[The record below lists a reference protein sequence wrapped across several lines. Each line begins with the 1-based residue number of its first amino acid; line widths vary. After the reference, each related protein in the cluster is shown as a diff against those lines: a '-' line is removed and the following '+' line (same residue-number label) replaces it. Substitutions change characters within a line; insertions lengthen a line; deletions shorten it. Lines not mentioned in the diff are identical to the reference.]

1 MMRMIQVVSVAA
13 VVFLAGTAGAQ
24 VAVKAKLLRTM
35 GPAGDIA
42 DGVVV
47 MTNGKIVAVGP
58 AASTAIPE
66 GYKVFEAA
74 VASPGLIDAHST
86 VGLSGLYNTK
96 HDSDQLERSGPVQPE
111 LRALDAYNPLDK
123 LVEYVRSFGVTMIHT
138 GHAPGELISGQTAIF
153 KTVGATAEEALVRS
167 PAAVAVTLTPFGQ
180 RSGREAPGTRA
191 KQMAMLRAELIKAQE
206 YRKKLDNVKDEDK
219 KPGRDLRL
227 EMLAGVL
234 YDGVPLLITANRAQ
248 DISSVLRLAEEF
260 KVKVWL
266 DSAAEAYVIAA
277 EIKKAGHAVI
287 LHPPMARAFGDLENA
302 NFESAALLKAA
313 GIDVALQ
320 SGYEAY
326 VPKTRVVLF
335 EAAIAAAN
343 GLSSRDA
350 LATITIN
357 AAKVLGVAGR
367 VGSLEAGKDGDVA
380 MYDGDMFEY
389 TTHCVGTIVDGK
401 VVFEGKR

>member
-1 MMRMIQVVSVAA
+1 
-13 VVFLAGTAGAQ
+13 
-24 VAVKAKLLRTM
+24 
-35 GPAGDIA
+35 
-42 DGVVV
+42 
-47 MTNGKIVAVGP
+47 
-58 AASTAIPE
+58 
-66 GYKVFEAA
+66 
-74 VASPGLIDAHST
+74 
-86 VGLSGLYNTK
+86 
-96 HDSDQLERSGPVQPE
+96 
-111 LRALDAYNPLDK
+111 
-123 LVEYVRSFGVTMIHT
+123 
-138 GHAPGELISGQTAIF
+138 
-153 KTVGATAEEALVRS
+153 
-167 PAAVAVTLTPFGQ
+167 
-180 RSGREAPGTRA
+180 
-191 KQMAMLRAELIKAQE
+191 MAMLRAELIKAQE

-234 YDGVPLLITANRAQ
+234 YDGVPMLITANRAQ

>member
-47 MTNGKIVAVGP
+47 MTDGKIVAVGP

-86 VGLSGLYNTK
+86 VGLSGLYNTR

-191 KQMAMLRAELIKAQE
+191 K
-206 YRKKLDNVKDEDK
+206 
-219 KPGRDLRL
+219 
-227 EMLAGVL
+227 
-234 YDGVPLLITANRAQ
+234 
-248 DISSVLRLAEEF
+248 
-260 KVKVWL
+260 
-266 DSAAEAYVIAA
+266 
-277 EIKKAGHAVI
+277 
-287 LHPPMARAFGDLENA
+287 
-302 NFESAALLKAA
+302 
-313 GIDVALQ
+313 
-320 SGYEAY
+320 
-326 VPKTRVVLF
+326 
-335 EAAIAAAN
+335 
-343 GLSSRDA
+343 
-350 LATITIN
+350 
-357 AAKVLGVAGR
+357 
-367 VGSLEAGKDGDVA
+367 
-380 MYDGDMFEY
+380 
-389 TTHCVGTIVDGK
+389 
-401 VVFEGKR
+401 